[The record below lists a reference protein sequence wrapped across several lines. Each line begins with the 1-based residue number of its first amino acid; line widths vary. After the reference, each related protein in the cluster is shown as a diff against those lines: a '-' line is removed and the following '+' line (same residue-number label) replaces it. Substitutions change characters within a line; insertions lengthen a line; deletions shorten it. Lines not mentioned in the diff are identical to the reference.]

1 MTTEKKRKL
10 VGIQTKL
17 SYKKDFSKNL
27 KSIMSIMDK
36 FVYLGLSKL
45 ELNKI
50 VMYEFWYDCIKLK

>member
-1 MTTEKKRKL
+1 
-10 VGIQTKL
+10 
-17 SYKKDFSKNL
+17 
-27 KSIMSIMDK
+27 MSIMDK